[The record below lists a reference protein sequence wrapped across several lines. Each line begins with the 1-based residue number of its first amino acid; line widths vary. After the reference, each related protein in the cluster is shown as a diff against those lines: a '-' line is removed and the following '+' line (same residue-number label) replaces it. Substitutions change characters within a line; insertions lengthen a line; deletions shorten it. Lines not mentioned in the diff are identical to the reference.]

1 MSYKKKSSNSGNE
14 RPKRYWQTF
23 WHYLCL
29 FQAYFLFSAVTGYK
43 QVEQMTKSKN
53 EQASI
58 YTNSSAQLHALY
70 QIQNP
75 VVIPQWLELKRSSII
90 ALGGLV
96 FLHSGFFWIVLHVT
110 NSITHYQKTTKKKR
124 VELKW
129 SLIIAQ
135 GRFRILNHTQCGLE
149 TFAWGGVWTFN
160 RHWGRTADSISK
172 LK

>member
-14 RPKRYWQTF
+14 RPKRYWQPF

-110 NSITHYQKTTKKKR
+110 NSITHYQKTTKKKTSG
-124 VELKW
+124 VEVK
-129 SLIIAQ
+129 
-135 GRFRILNHTQCGLE
+135 FNHCSRQIQNIKSHT
-149 TFAWGGVWTFN
+149 VWTGDFCL
-160 RHWGRTADSISK
+160 RWGVDF
-172 LK
+172 